1 MHWYD
6 VKEVS
11 RLQLWFTFGLLIFVL
26 QIVLVFRILAV
37 NIQSFSYENVCFVHV
52 GMEMC
57 WIVKF
62 VLYMVGCQVVTL
74 LCLEHISYR
83 SCEGITQV

>member
-11 RLQLWFTFGLLIFVL
+11 RLQLWFIFSLLIFVL

-62 VLYMVGCQVVTL
+62 VLYMVRVSLDL
-74 LCLEHISYR
+74 LIYCVL
-83 SCEGITQV
+83 VFA

>member
-11 RLQLWFTFGLLIFVL
+11 RLQLWFIFSLLIFVL

-37 NIQSFSYENVCFVHV
+37 NIQSFSYENVCFVRV

-62 VLYMVGCQVVTL
+62 VLYMVGVSGC
-74 LCLEHISYR
+74 HITVLRTHFIS
-83 SCEGITQV
+83 QL